1 MINGVVYM
9 KRTILIPLEKF
20 SKYGNKKTIVDGITF
35 DSKKESERYLV
46 LKDMLKN
53 KEITEL
59 QLQPKFLLQDS
70 FKYKNK
76 IERNI
81 YYIADFSYKKDGKLI
96 VEDVKGKKTD
106 VYKLKRKLFLYKY
119 IDIDF
124 REV

>member
-1 MINGVVYM
+1 MLKAN
-9 KRTILIPLEKF
+9 
-20 SKYGNKKTIVDGITF
+20 SKMFHDLCEEGIKDG
-35 DSKKESERYLV
+35 KKESERYLV
-46 LKDMLKN
+46 LKDMLRK

-70 FKYKNK
+70 FKYKDK
-76 IERNI
+76 VERKI

-119 IDIDF
+119 TDIDF

>member
-1 MINGVVYM
+1 M
-9 KRTILIPLEKF
+9 KKTILIPLEKL
-20 SKYGNKKTIVDGITF
+20 SKYGNKKTIVDGINF

-46 LKDMLKN
+46 LKDMLRK

-70 FKYKNK
+70 FKYKDK
-76 IERNI
+76 VERKI

-96 VEDVKGKKTD
+96 VEDVKSFATKRDKVYIIKK
-106 VYKLKRKLFLYKY
+106 KLFLYKY
-119 IDIDF
+119 TDIDF

>member
-1 MINGVVYM
+1 
-9 KRTILIPLEKF
+9 
-20 SKYGNKKTIVDGITF
+20 
-35 DSKKESERYLV
+35 
-46 LKDMLKN
+46 MLRK

-70 FKYKNK
+70 FKYKDK
-76 IERNI
+76 VERKI

-119 IDIDF
+119 TDINF